1 MATEAQIAANR
12 ANSQHSTGP
21 VTEEGRAAVAENR
34 TTHGLSGKFKARD
47 DYEMEQFKLLFE
59 QLCNDY
65 QVSTSTEITFVHK
78 MVDAMIR
85 SERAM
90 RLQDLSVDMLSEYG
104 EDDECA
110 ARYRKEVELYI
121 RYQAS
126 HDRALQRYA
135 AELRKF
141 QSEKKKAEIGFE
153 SQKREQAEET
163 RRQERHELGIAIQK
177 ARLQKLIAP
186 AIAPPVHP
194 AQARSSE
201 PESAATVRSESKP
214 GVLVT
219 AGCPPTSI
227 FSGLPESS
235 GHTTQ

>member
-1 MATEAQIAANR
+1 
-12 ANSQHSTGP
+12 
-21 VTEEGRAAVAENR
+21 
-34 TTHGLSGKFKARD
+34 
-47 DYEMEQFKLLFE
+47 
-59 QLCNDY
+59 
-65 QVSTSTEITFVHK
+65 
-78 MVDAMIR
+78 
-85 SERAM
+85 M

-163 RRQERHELGIAIQK
+163 RRQERHHVAIAIQK
-177 ARLQKLIAP
+177 ARLHKLTAPSTPAALHELLDNLAEQRAP
-186 AIAPPVHP
+186 ALQIAETRLAMTQIPEPQSP
-194 AQARSSE
+194 TSSE
-201 PESAATVRSESKP
+201 PHELAA
-214 GVLVT
+214 
-219 AGCPPTSI
+219 
-227 FSGLPESS
+227 
-235 GHTTQ
+235 

>member
-1 MATEAQIAANR
+1 
-12 ANSQHSTGP
+12 

-34 TTHGLSGKFKARD
+34 TTHGLAGKFKARD
-47 DYEMEQFKLLFE
+47 EFEMKQYEYMFEKLCDDYG
-59 QLCNDY
+59 
-65 QVSTSTEITFVHK
+65 VSTSTEIQFVHK
-78 MVDAMIR
+78 VVDAMIR

-110 ARYRKEVELYI
+110 SRYRKEVELYI

-153 SQKREQAEET
+153 SQKRQQAEET
-163 RRQERHELGIAIQK
+163 RRQERHELAMAIQK
-177 ARLQKLIAP
+177 ARLHKLTASP
-186 AIAPPVHP
+186 AVVASPTPKP
-194 AQARSSE
+194 RSSE
-201 PESAATVRSESKP
+201 AAVKAISEPQSVP
-214 GVLVT
+214 VPAALPT
-219 AGCPPTSI
+219 AGCLPTSI
-227 FSGLPESS
+227 SSGLPESV